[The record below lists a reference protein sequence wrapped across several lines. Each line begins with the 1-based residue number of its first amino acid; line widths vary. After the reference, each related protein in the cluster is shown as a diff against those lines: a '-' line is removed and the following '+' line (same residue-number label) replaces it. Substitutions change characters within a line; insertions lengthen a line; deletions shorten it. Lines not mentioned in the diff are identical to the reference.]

1 MVEEEKE
8 EEIDR
13 LRREN
18 SDLKREIFIL
28 RKQMQANKVHERRKM
43 KLCALMLGKEGKIFE

>member
-1 MVEEEKE
+1 MIDEKD
-8 EEIDR
+8 EEIER
-13 LRREN
+13 LQREN

-43 KLCALMLGKEGKIFE
+43 KLCAFMLGKEGKVFE